1 MRNIVYLSDTQEAEI
16 EQWLNGDNVGNM
28 KLQSALYIPEFCIHR
43 SKINQKYLKKE
54 NTRTLQKAKL
64 AFLAHQQL
72 FTYLLYLYSIYIVLA
87 IVVNLEVI

>member
-43 SKINQKYLKKE
+43 SKHESKIFEEKKYQ
-54 NTRTLQKAKL
+54 NVAKSKTCFSCTS
-64 AFLAHQQL
+64 A
-72 FTYLLYLYSIYIVLA
+72 TIYIF
-87 IVVNLEVI
+87 IVFV